1 MKILSAFFKR
11 FQIFLAIFLTIASV
25 TTIFLPRFKERS
37 ILLEKN
43 AELQAKITLLE
54 KEIQD
59 LHKRKIAFQN
69 NPIHLEKLARDKLG
83 YSKQNEIIYKF
94 D

>member
-1 MKILSAFFKR
+1 MATFIKR
-11 FQIFLAIFLTIASV
+11 FQFFLAITLSITCI
-25 TTIFLPRFKERS
+25 TTIFLPRFNERTH
-37 ILLEKN
+37 LLDQRS
-43 AELQAKITLLE
+43 ELQTKINLLE

-59 LHKRKIAFQN
+59 LRKRKIDFQN
-69 NPIHLEKLARDKLG
+69 NPLYIEKLARDKLG